1 MASISAFLSKSLLN
15 IQKFSWANGS
25 IHEQRSRQEKS
36 ARFFRIPQSVNVT
49 YFDIDKT
56 PAAMLDPQSGGE
68 GVIFYLHGG
77 AYALGSIRTHIEL
90 LARLALATKLKVL
103 AIDYR
108 RAPEN
113 PFPAA
118 LEDATT
124 TYQWLIHNGYQPARI
139 AVAGDSSGG
148 GLTIASMLWLRDH
161 NIHLPACGVC
171 ISPWLD
177 LTLAGESIKTKAL
190 VDPILSSNL
199 LSVYADLYADGNV
212 KDLPLISPLFADL
225 SGLPPT
231 LLHTGTDEILLDDTM
246 RFFNKAKRAGVEVTM
261 ETWEGLF
268 HVFQMVPFLPESTQS
283 IRLISEFIR
292 SHV

>member
-124 TYQWLIHNGYQPARI
+124 TYQWLIHNGYQPASI

-148 GLTIASMLWLRDH
+148 GLTIASMLWLRNH